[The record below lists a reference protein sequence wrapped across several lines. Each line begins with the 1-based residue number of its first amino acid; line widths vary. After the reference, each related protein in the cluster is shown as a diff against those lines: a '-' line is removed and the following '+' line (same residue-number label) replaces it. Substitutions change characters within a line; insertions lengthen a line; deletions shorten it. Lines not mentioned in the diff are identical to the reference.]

1 MVCIYANGSEDAAS
15 ENKESAATID
25 GHTLFF
31 ALQCRVRPSAIVRP
45 DRHFAR
51 NIYIYTM
58 MLYID
63 HDTIYKP

>member
-31 ALQCRVRPSAIVRP
+31 AILYINHDIIYRPWYYIQSMI
-45 DRHFAR
+45 
-51 NIYIYTM
+51 IYIN
-58 MLYID
+58 
-63 HDTIYKP
+63 H